1 MGSSTVIIGGQYRVL
16 GKIGEGS
23 FGEVYRATHIDTG
36 IDYAIKREPI
46 SASHPQLIQ
55 ESKMYEKL
63 KGEDG
68 VARMHW
74 FGREGA
80 YHALVLDLLGPN
92 LKQVRQEVE
101 TFPLSFVIELG
112 VQIIYIIEG
121 IHRRGIVYRDIKPEN
136 FLLENDIQLP
146 LPSTIQK
153 AAAVASSSYTGH
165 PIYFFNDT
173 RQRQQSI
180 DTALSVS
187 PGSPLVLNYGRP
199 RVSIVDFGLATYY
212 CDASGKHLPNKG
224 NARHKIGTARYA
236 SINIHNR
243 RGKYD
248 IESIGYMLLEMLLGK
263 LPWAGISARNSH
275 QGWAKMRD
283 LKEEIEMDELCE
295 GLPRGFMSFV
305 GYARSLKY
313 DEQPD
318 YDHLRHLLRS
328 CAGRGPESQTVRC
341 HREVAGGGVGGG
353 HHSHSASYGRSLE
366 SAFRELD
373 LHAGD
378 HYSRA
383 KGVNGRMEKETGR
396 AHEHEQRDWRFRP
409 DHDNHEPARRPQG
422 RYNPGSVWT
431 TTPPDDK
438 KTGGVLM
445 SQSHQDLFGKDKT
458 EGSSAQDWSLQ
469 DHEDP
474 TMQNADHLYDGPPT
488 PAFSKGRSRGRK
500 NSWGEDE
507 PSARW
512 GEDEDRPPP
521 PSPDR
526 DNTGAVPAHDTIHSY
541 PHHQYHRSDGAA
553 GLGMWQ
559 PDSPPKDSKDKNGRR
574 EPWYQH
580 YAPKNSNSW
589 NRGHMFQGVGR
600 APQDARLYSTEPP
613 YDLLPQSPLQDVF
626 VTKMGNMHSLCATA
640 AGPPPSFP
648 PPSSCD
654 TSQLPTRTQPIPI
667 ANAPSSVAPPSE
679 PGHHTLH
686 GRGNIGGYGQGG
698 GQGRWRG
705 GRKASLVSDSSP
717 FFSNGTSNPNT
728 NTNGTNINNTNNY
741 HHHHQ
746 HTRLLGNHGSS
757 VRGTQ
762 APLGPDNVS
771 SIANGK
777 GGVQVNG
784 YGGANGGHCH
794 TVGYSQGRQFS
805 SRHNNG
811 NHYSGN
817 NNGNNN
823 SNNANNHHHHQHHVH
838 QHHHHQGFHGERN
851 DGGMT
856 HYNDSH
862 GRRMRTRKR
871 STASLSSLHDNG
883 NSRNFFGSGYHT
895 VHSGGEWS
903 KPK

>member
-36 IDYAIKREPI
+36 VDYAIKREPI
-46 SASHPQLIQ
+46 NVPHPQLIH
-55 ESKMYEKL
+55 EAKMYEKL
-63 KGEDG
+63 KGEEG

-92 LKQVRQEVE
+92 LKQVRREVE

-112 VQIIYIIEG
+112 VQIIDIIEG
-121 IHRRGIVYRDIKPEN
+121 IHRKGIVYRDIKPEN

-146 LPSTIQK
+146 LPSTLQR
-153 AAAVASSSYTGH
+153 AAAVASSSFSDH

-212 CDASGKHLPNKG
+212 RDASGKHLPNRG
-224 NARHKIGTARYA
+224 STRHKIGTARYA
-236 SINIHNR
+236 SINIHNCREHSR
-243 RGKYD
+243 RDD

-263 LPWAGISARNSH
+263 LPWAGISAKNSH

-283 LKEEIEMDELCE
+283 LKEEIEMDELCD

-305 GYARSLKY
+305 GYARSLKF
-313 DEQPD
+313 DEQPN
-318 YDHLRHLLRS
+318 YDHLRHLLRA

-341 HREVAGGGVGGG
+341 YREVPGGA

-373 LHAGD
+373 LHAND
-378 HYSRA
+378 HFGRGT
-383 KGVNGRMEKETGR
+383 KGVVSGRMEKENSR
-396 AHEHEQRDWRFRP
+396 VHEHEQRDWRFRP
-409 DHDNHEPARRPQG
+409 DQDNQGPGRRHQG

-438 KTGGVLM
+438 KTGSILM
-445 SQSHQDLFGKDKT
+445 SQSQQDLFGKDKT
-458 EGSSAQDWSLQ
+458 EGSSTQDWSLQ
-469 DHEDP
+469 DQEDP
-474 TMQNADHLYDGPPT
+474 TMQHADHLYDGPPT

-526 DNTGAVPAHDTIHSY
+526 DNTGAIPAHDAIHAN
-541 PHHQYHRSDGAA
+541 PHHHHQHHRSDGAA
-553 GLGMWQ
+553 GLGVWQ
-559 PDSPPKDSKDKNGRR
+559 PDSPPKDTKDKNGRR
-574 EPWYQH
+574 EPASQQQH
-580 YAPKNSNSW
+580 AAKNSNSW
-589 NRGHMFQGVGR
+589 NRSHMFARVGR

-626 VTKMGNMHSLCATA
+626 VTKMGNVHPLCTTA
-640 AGPPPSFP
+640 GGPSASDSSQPPTP
-648 PPSSCD
+648 
-654 TSQLPTRTQPIPI
+654 TQPIPI
-667 ANAPSSVAPPSE
+667 GNPFPSVLPSSGE
-679 PGHHTLH
+679 PGHPTPQ
-686 GRGNIGGYGQGG
+686 GRGSISGHGQG

-705 GRKASLVSDSSP
+705 GRKASLVSDSNP
-717 FFSNGTSNPNT
+717 FFPHGLPNST
-728 NTNGTNINNTNNY
+728 ANSNINNSN
-741 HHHHQ
+741 HHQ
-746 HTRLLGNHGSS
+746 HPRPICNHGPMARS
-757 VRGTQ
+757 G
-762 APLGPDNVS
+762 LDNTSTV
-771 SIANGK
+771 ANGK
-777 GGVQVNG
+777 GGVQTNG
-784 YGGANGGHCH
+784 HGGANGHCY
-794 TVGYSQGRQFS
+794 TVGFSQGRQYS
-805 SRHNNG
+805 SRHNN
-811 NHYSGN
+811 
-817 NNGNNN
+817 NNGNNHN
-823 SNNANNHHHHQHHVH
+823 GANNNNANTYHHHPHHY
-838 QHHHHQGFHGERN
+838 HHHQGHHGDRN
-851 DGGMT
+851 DGPT
-856 HYNDSH
+856 AHNNNADSH

-871 STASLSSLHDNG
+871 STASLSSLHDHG
-883 NSRNFFGSGYHT
+883 SARNFFGSGYHT